1 MKYIFKVIVLRKKK
15 TSCKIHA
22 TNNHHSD
29 IILTLK
35 ISAAVDPP
43 A

>member
-1 MKYIFKVIVLRKKK
+1 MKYIFKVIVLRKK